1 MMVASKSHITFVSD
15 VTFPSFS
22 PEDTKRKLNVHQT
35 FNLRPVSTGSGISEC
50 FYFKFSCNMQCCK
63 SEKKTLLAMLYCQ
76 QYLENLSN
84 HSHNLLDVK
93 ILRPEVPFGLC
104 VNIFVL

>member
-1 MMVASKSHITFVSD
+1 MF
-15 VTFPSFS
+15 
-22 PEDTKRKLNVHQT
+22 
-35 FNLRPVSTGSGISEC
+35 
-50 FYFKFSCNMQCCK
+50 
-63 SEKKTLLAMLYCQ
+63 YCQ

-104 VNIFVL
+104 VNIFVLWFL